1 MQEKFVITKSQAR
14 RFLLLKHGLL
24 GEHKFEGKQ
33 GILEYVKQ
41 AGCIQYD
48 PVDVFG
54 KNHELVLFSKVKN
67 FSKDD
72 IYSLLYEERKL
83 IDCLDKCMSICMV
96 SDWPYFEKQREN
108 FEASVISKEATD
120 EAICDILDYIKKNG
134 PVCSSDINFD
144 KTVDWYWSK
153 TSLARAAMDR
163 LFYRGDLLFHHKKN
177 TRKYYD
183 LAERLIEPEIFS
195 MKNPNK
201 TTEESFEWNILRRIG
216 SVGLL
221 HNNASYA
228 FIGIDGL
235 KSEGRNAA
243 LAALEKDGKIREVFV
258 DGIKK
263 NFYYKSDDQEI
274 MKEAAGEKEYKKRVE
289 FIAPLDNLMWDRKVV
304 NELFD
309 FDYKWEIYTPEKD
322 RVYGYY
328 AVPVLYGEN
337 MVGRIELKR
346 DREKQRIIVK
356 NLWIDNMDIKLEK
369 KIHDKVS
376 LLSERLY

>member
-1 MQEKFVITKSQAR
+1 MHEKFVITKSQAR

-24 GEHKFEGKQ
+24 GEHKFEGRP

-96 SDWPYFEKQREN
+96 SDWPYFEKQRAN
-108 FEASVISKEATD
+108 FEASVRSKEATD

-195 MKNPNK
+195 MANPNK

>member
-1 MQEKFVITKSQAR
+1 MHEKFVITKSQAR

-24 GEHKFEGKQ
+24 GEHKFEGRP

-96 SDWPYFEKQREN
+96 SDWPYFEKQRAN
-108 FEASVISKEATD
+108 CEASVRSKEATD

-195 MKNPNK
+195 MANPNK

-235 KSEGRNAA
+235 KSEGRNAT

-274 MKEAAGEKEYKKRVE
+274 MKETAGEKEYKKRVE
-289 FIAPLDNLMWDRKVV
+289 LIAPLDNLMWDRKVV